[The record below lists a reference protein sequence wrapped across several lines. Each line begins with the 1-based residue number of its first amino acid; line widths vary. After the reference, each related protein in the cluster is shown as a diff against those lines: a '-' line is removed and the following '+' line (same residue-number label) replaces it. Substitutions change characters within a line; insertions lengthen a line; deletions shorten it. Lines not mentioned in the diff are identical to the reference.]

1 MQRSC
6 LKTYISYRFDA
17 DDAND
22 TDLRRNNPC
31 HPRHR
36 ASENNQPIIL
46 FPLNGR
52 IGLRRHV
59 ITNTVY
65 ILHLLENTVGNL
77 HQYRPLYRLNSS
89 SHGIHRINGTDNDRP
104 VKRTG
109 IITYTYRLEIGYNS
123 EILPYFL
130 IQTCQPEFFLQDSV
144 RLTNSLQTVT
154 CDSSQATYPPI
165 LVRGKADDTPF
176 HTANQVQDH
185 THALRP

>member
-22 TDLRRNNPC
+22 TDLRKNNPC

-130 IQTCQPEFFLQDSV
+130 IQTANRNSSCKIASDSRTASKRSRV
-144 RLTNSLQTVT
+144 IAPRQRTPN
-154 CDSSQATYPPI
+154 PGP
-165 LVRGKADDTPF
+165 GKG
-176 HTANQVQDH
+176 
-185 THALRP
+185 